1 MQIHLSWLGFIDAH
15 AHWTVGSQEY
25 KVQQSWEF
33 VLNMAYGVTT
43 VHNPSADTVAVFSD
57 AELVKS
63 GKKLGPRIFSTGT
76 ILYGAGL
83 LLLLCAFLS

>member
-1 MQIHLSWLGFIDAH
+1 
-15 AHWTVGSQEY
+15 
-25 KVQQSWEF
+25 
-33 VLNMAYGVTT
+33 MAYGVTT

-83 LLLLCAFLS
+83 LLLLCAFLP